1 MVHTQQERVRVKIC
15 GITRMEDALAAVD
28 AGADALGFVFYPDSP
43 RAISASTAAD
53 ICKRLPPFV
62 CRVGLFVNSER
73 DKIIEILEE
82 VTLDMLQFHGDE
94 PPDHCNGYSKPY
106 IKAVRMHDN
115 VNLVAEA
122 KRFNQASALLLDA
135 FVKGIY
141 GGTGRAFDWTEAARD
156 IGKPVILAGGLT
168 ADNVV
173 TAIKQARPYAV
184 DVSGG
189 VESGKGIKDAGKIVE
204 FIREVRNA

>member
-15 GITRMEDALAAVD
+15 GITRLEDALAAVD

-62 CRVGLFVNSER
+62 CKVGLFVNSER

-82 VTLDMLQFHGDE
+82 VALDMLQFHGDE
-94 PPDHCNGYSKPY
+94 SPDHCDSYSKPY

-122 KRFNQASALLLDA
+122 KRFKQASALLLDA

-141 GGTGRAFDWTEAARD
+141 GGTGRAFDWTEATRD

-189 VESGKGIKDAGKIVE
+189 VESGKGIKDADKIVE

>member
-1 MVHTQQERVRVKIC
+1 MQQERVRVKIC
-15 GITRMEDALAAVD
+15 GITRLEDALAAVD

-53 ICKRLPPFV
+53 ICKRVPPFV
-62 CRVGLFVNSER
+62 CKVGLFVNSER
-73 DKIIEILEE
+73 DKIIEILEQ
-82 VTLDMLQFHGDE
+82 VALDLLQFHGDE
-94 PPDHCNGYSKPY
+94 SPDHCDGYSKPY

-122 KRFNQASALLLDA
+122 KRFKQASALLLDA

-141 GGTGRAFDWTEAARD
+141 GGTGRAFDWTEAAQN

-173 TAIKQARPYAV
+173 TAIKQVRPYAV

-189 VESGKGIKDAGKIVE
+189 VESGRGIKDAGKILE